1 MGGRESLSSGK
12 KSKNRI
18 VTLTFFGLINLGQ
31 WMHDTVTRPHFTDII
46 QKWWGCQPKENL
58 KFIIWPTKVPVSFIV
73 SAFFTLPNFLP
84 NKYFFTVII
93 FCLIWFLLKIIIK
106 SNFLEKNRNRF
117 KQTGFNS
124 VFLDKNR
131 FKPVWLGFF

>member
-73 SAFFTLPNFLP
+73 SAFFTLRNFLP

-93 FCLIWFLLKIIIK
+93 FCLIWFLLKTIIK

-117 KQTGFNS
+117 KRTGFSS

>member
-84 NKYFFTVII
+84 NKYFFKVII

-117 KQTGFNS
+117 KRTGFSS